1 MKVIIEKLR
10 TGKEC
15 YEYSEMVEDYIKLT
29 LSKELGISHGEST
42 TGFDCSHDYVL
53 GNKKIEQKISGN
65 YLLAVEYAYED
76 DTPSGISVT
85 SADHM
90 LMINPGF
97 DSKKGEVGKVRLIR
111 VRDIRTIIANP
122 KPFEDS
128 CAYCNKKHKVFL
140 KTYKGNEYG
149 RGSKVAMIHPHMVFD
164 LKIADVACIYDSPVS
179 NKVIGYDF
187 NKLIMDNHH
196 HVRKSLT
203 YWFYEK
209 PESITQ

>member
-42 TGFDCSHDYVL
+42 TGFDCSHDYIL

-76 DTPSGISVT
+76 GTPSGISVT

-90 LMINPGF
+90 LMINPGY
-97 DSKKGEVGKVRLIR
+97 DSKKGEVGKIRLVR
-111 VRDIRTIIANP
+111 VRDLRKIIADP
-122 KPFEDS
+122 KLFEDS
-128 CAYCNKKHKVFL
+128 CVVCNKKHML
-140 KTYKGNEYG
+140 
-149 RGSKVAMIHPHMVFD
+149 FD

-187 NKLIMDNHH
+187 NKLVMDNHH
-196 HVRKSLT
+196 HVKKNLT